1 MPTRTTLPIITRKD
15 SSTVREKAAC
25 QTTPISWLKESK
37 NPSDLIVL
45 GMCSGAA
52 LGGVSCVLL
61 RYRQQSRDGYLR
73 VFVLRHEE
81 IAVPLQLRS
90 QTVNLLHHHSKDR
103 NAMIRVHSLIGYM
116 HATSVKRFCKN
127 RNIPQE
133 STHSLALWFV
143 TPPMPPPQ
151 MSEMEPIF
159 RSWTAVIASETG
171 MTTVTSLPVIRRPV
185 SWKNP
190 TVGPSV
196 EDLFLQHPTKF
207 HVCVM
212 INELLYITMVSPAED
227 EPRFP
232 PPNSVCGPGTML
244 VDYAMRYATCDRVKN
259 DYNGKFALQGTASDS
274 VVRQFLK
281 SNDYSTRIPPLNIA
295 TELFGHH
302 EAQGIVDECLFLGLT
317 DHDIVATITRITAE
331 NIVRQYK
338 RFVAAHCTKDHKIDE
353 LFICS
358 PGALN
363 VAIVDYLEEELPNE
377 LTKRPLDNIGIPG
390 EAKEAMCCAL
400 LGLETIREFSA
411 AEDGPFQR
419 NQHTRLTGSVEKGN
433 Q

>member
-1 MPTRTTLPIITRKD
+1 MTPITTAYDSRYQKDTSAVPPDIERKTNALSLPVHESGPRYAVMPTRTTLPIITRKD

-73 VFVLRHEE
+73 VFVLR
-81 IAVPLQLRS
+81 
-90 QTVNLLHHHSKDR
+90 
-103 NAMIRVHSLIGYM
+103 
-116 HATSVKRFCKN
+116 
-127 RNIPQE
+127 E